1 MMRGGGKE
9 NAGFGDYDLTF
20 FNGGYTYSVFQRWN
34 TEDDTYDIGVVVENE
49 KTKRTTN
56 IRGLKKT
63 QEGSLVLLE
72 SEGQLIANTAR
83 Q

>member
-1 MMRGGGKE
+1 MMRSGGKV

-20 FNGGYTYSVFQRWN
+20 SNGDYTYSVFQKWN
-34 TEDDTYDIGVVVENE
+34 DEDDTYNIGVAVKNE
-49 KTKRTTN
+49 KTKRLTN
-56 IRGLKKT
+56 IYGMKET

-72 SEGQLIANTAR
+72 NEGELIENTA